1 MVVDIYD
8 NLLEEFHKSNF
19 KKCYDVGLSLNHEDL
34 NENILKILTISSFN
48 LQKYSDSIKYGLIL
62 FETYHVVNDLQL
74 LNILGT
80 SYSIINDYRN
90 GNYFFHKYL
99 SIEKKNYSVIYNY
112 GINHFRQKNYT
123 KSKKQFEKIISE
135 KKDYK
140 EAELIYG
147 IINSELK
154 DYKKAKKIF
163 KSLIKRNKNLT
174 EAFYNLGI
182 LYQKIN
188 DFNLSIEFFEKAI
201 IQNNK
206 NYQFFNSVGVSY
218 QKIFNYD
225 KAEISFK
232 KAISLNAKTDKAYY
246 NLGLLKHKSGF
257 FEKAIN
263 YYDQALELKP
273 NDTDILFN
281 KSLCY
286 LENRNFKEG
295 IKLFKWRLGGVY
307 KDNSSIKLEDIKGKK
322 VLITCDQGLGDTILF
337 SRFLKLL
344 LDFKTDVTL
353 VVMVAMVDLMKC
365 IDSRIKIISATDN
378 VMKYD
383 YNFSLGDFINIFKL
397 EETNIPKYK
406 HYINIDKKYIDKWN
420 RKIDKQKFNVGVI
433 WQGSK
438 NTKIDE
444 GRSIK
449 LEYFKNISKI
459 QNVQLISLQ
468 KNEGIEQISDFQKKN
483 SIMNFDSELDVNV
496 KFLDTAGLM
505 KNLDLV
511 ICSDTSIPHL
521 AGSLGV
527 RVWLLVQKYPYWYWR
542 TSKNNKSMWYDSI
555 KIYKQSKLNSWTSV
569 FNKIENDLK
578 SELADL

>member
-1 MVVDIYD
+1 MMANIYD
-8 NLLEEFHKSNF
+8 KILQEFRKSNF
-19 KKCYDVGLSLNHEDL
+19 KKSYDLALSLNNEDL

-62 FETYHVVNDLQL
+62 FETYNVTDDLQL

-80 SYSIINDYRN
+80 SYSIINDYKN

-99 SIEKKNYSVIYNY
+99 LIEKKNYSVIYNY
-112 GINHFRQKNYT
+112 GINHFRQENYT
-123 KSKKQFEKIISE
+123 KSKEQFEKIISE
-135 KKDYK
+135 KKEYK
-140 EAELIYG
+140 ESELIYG

-163 KSLIKRNKNLT
+163 KDLIKRNKNLE

-182 LYQKIN
+182 CYQKTN
-188 DFNLSIEFFEKAI
+188 NLNLSIEFFEKAI

-206 NYQFFNSVGVSY
+206 NYQFFNSIGVSY
-218 QKIFNYD
+218 QKIFNSD
-225 KAEISFK
+225 KAEIAFK
-232 KAISLNAKTDKAYY
+232 KAISLNAQSDKAYY

-263 YYDQALELKP
+263 YYDQALKLKP

-281 KSLCY
+281 KSLCL
-286 LENRNFKEG
+286 LENGNFNEG
-295 IKLFKWRLGGVY
+295 INLYKWRLGGIY
-307 KDNSSIKLEDIKGKK
+307 KDNSSIKLEDIKGKN

-344 LDFKTDVTL
+344 LDLKTDITL
-353 VVMVAMVDLMKC
+353 CVMEAMVDLMKC
-365 IDSRIKIISATDN
+365 VDPRIQIISATDN

-383 YNFSLGDFINIFKL
+383 YNFSLGDFVNIFKL
-397 EETNIPKYK
+397 QERNIPKYK
-406 HYINIDKKYIDKWN
+406 SYININKKYIDKWS
-420 RKIDKQKFNVGVI
+420 RKIDKQKFNIGVI
-433 WQGSK
+433 WQGRK
-438 NTKIDE
+438 NTIIDE
-444 GRSIK
+444 GRSIE
-449 LEYFKNISKI
+449 LNYFKNISKI

-527 RVWLLVQKYPYWYWR
+527 KVWLLVQKYPYWYW
-542 TSKNNKSMWYDSI
+542 SGKNNQSMWYDSI
-555 KIYKQSKLNSWTSV
+555 KIYRQSKLNSWSSV
-569 FNKIENDLK
+569 FNKIEKDLK
-578 SELADL
+578 NQLANQ

>member
-1 MVVDIYD
+1 MMANIYD
-8 NLLEEFHKSNF
+8 KILQEFRKSNF
-19 KKCYDVGLSLNHEDL
+19 KKSYDLALSLNNEDL

-62 FETYHVVNDLQL
+62 FETYNVTDDLQL

-80 SYSIINDYRN
+80 SYSIINDYKN

-99 SIEKKNYSVIYNY
+99 LIEKKNYSVIYNY
-112 GINHFRQKNYT
+112 GINHFRQENYT
-123 KSKKQFEKIISE
+123 KSKEQFEKIISE
-135 KKDYK
+135 KKEYK
-140 EAELIYG
+140 ESELIYG

-163 KSLIKRNKNLT
+163 KDLIKRNKNLE

-182 LYQKIN
+182 CYQKTN
-188 DFNLSIEFFEKAI
+188 NHNLSIEFFEKAI

-206 NYQFFNSVGVSY
+206 NYQFFNSIGVSY
-218 QKIFNYD
+218 QKIFNSD
-225 KAEISFK
+225 KAEIAFK
-232 KAISLNAKTDKAYY
+232 KAISLNAQSDKAYY

-263 YYDQALELKP
+263 YYDQALKLKP

-281 KSLCY
+281 KSLCL
-286 LENRNFKEG
+286 LENGNFNEG
-295 IKLFKWRLGGVY
+295 INLYKWRLGGIY
-307 KDNSSIKLEDIKGKK
+307 KDNSSIKLEDIKGKN

-344 LDFKTDVTL
+344 LDLKTDITL
-353 VVMVAMVDLMKC
+353 CVMEAMVDLMKC
-365 IDSRIKIISATDN
+365 VDPRIQIISATDN

-383 YNFSLGDFINIFKL
+383 YNFSLGDFVNIFKL
-397 EETNIPKYK
+397 QERNIPKYK
-406 HYINIDKKYIDKWN
+406 NYININKKYIDKWS
-420 RKIDKQKFNVGVI
+420 RKIDKQKFNIGVI
-433 WQGSK
+433 WQGRK
-438 NTKIDE
+438 NTIIDE
-444 GRSIK
+444 GRSIE
-449 LEYFKNISKI
+449 LNYFKNISKI

-527 RVWLLVQKYPYWYWR
+527 KVWLLVQKYPYWYW
-542 TSKNNKSMWYDSI
+542 SGKNNQSIWYDSI
-555 KIYKQSKLNSWTSV
+555 KIYRQSKLNSWSSV
-569 FNKIENDLK
+569 FNKIEKDLK
-578 SELADL
+578 NQLANQ

>member
-1 MVVDIYD
+1 MMANIYD
-8 NLLEEFHKSNF
+8 KILQEFRKSNF
-19 KKCYDVGLSLNHEDL
+19 KKSYDLALSLNNEDL

-62 FETYHVVNDLQL
+62 FETYNVTDDLQL

-80 SYSIINDYRN
+80 SYSIINDYKN

-99 SIEKKNYSVIYNY
+99 LIEKKNYSVIYNY
-112 GINHFRQKNYT
+112 GINHFRQENYT
-123 KSKKQFEKIISE
+123 KSKEQFEKIISE
-135 KKDYK
+135 KKEYK
-140 EAELIYG
+140 ESELIYG

-163 KSLIKRNKNLT
+163 KDLIKRNKNLE

-182 LYQKIN
+182 CYQKTN
-188 DFNLSIEFFEKAI
+188 NLNLSIEFFEKAI

-206 NYQFFNSVGVSY
+206 NYQFFNSIGVSY
-218 QKIFNYD
+218 QKIFNSD
-225 KAEISFK
+225 KAEIAFK
-232 KAISLNAKTDKAYY
+232 KAISLNAQSDKAYY

-263 YYDQALELKP
+263 YYDQALKLKP

-281 KSLCY
+281 KSLCL
-286 LENRNFKEG
+286 LENGNFNEG
-295 IKLFKWRLGGVY
+295 INLYKWRLGGIY
-307 KDNSSIKLEDIKGKK
+307 KDNSSIKLEDIKGKN

-344 LDFKTDVTL
+344 LDLKTDITL
-353 VVMVAMVDLMKC
+353 CVMEAMVDLMKC
-365 IDSRIKIISATDN
+365 VDPRIQIISATDN

-383 YNFSLGDFINIFKL
+383 YNFSLGDFVNIFKL
-397 EETNIPKYK
+397 QERNIPKYK
-406 HYINIDKKYIDKWN
+406 NYININKKYIDKWS
-420 RKIDKQKFNVGVI
+420 RKIDKQKFNIGVI
-433 WQGSK
+433 WQGRK
-438 NTKIDE
+438 NTIIDE
-444 GRSIK
+444 GRSIE
-449 LEYFKNISKI
+449 LNYFKNISKI

-527 RVWLLVQKYPYWYWR
+527 KVWLLVQKYPYWYW
-542 TSKNNKSMWYDSI
+542 SGKNNQSMWYDSI
-555 KIYKQSKLNSWTSV
+555 KIYRQSKLNSWSSV
-569 FNKIENDLK
+569 FNKIEKDLK
-578 SELADL
+578 NQLANQ

>member
-1 MVVDIYD
+1 MMANIYD
-8 NLLEEFHKSNF
+8 KILQEFRKSNF
-19 KKCYDVGLSLNHEDL
+19 KKSYDLALSLNNEDL

-62 FETYHVVNDLQL
+62 FETYNVTDDLQL

-80 SYSIINDYRN
+80 SYSIINDYKN

-99 SIEKKNYSVIYNY
+99 LIEKKNYSVIYNY
-112 GINHFRQKNYT
+112 GINHFRQENYT
-123 KSKKQFEKIISE
+123 KSKEQFEKIISE
-135 KKDYK
+135 KKEYK
-140 EAELIYG
+140 ESELIYG

-163 KSLIKRNKNLT
+163 KDLIKRNKNLE

-182 LYQKIN
+182 CYQKTN
-188 DFNLSIEFFEKAI
+188 NHNLSIEFFEKAI

-206 NYQFFNSVGVSY
+206 NYQFFNSIGVSY
-218 QKIFNYD
+218 QKIFNSD
-225 KAEISFK
+225 KAEIAFK
-232 KAISLNAKTDKAYY
+232 KAISLNAQSDKAYY

-263 YYDQALELKP
+263 YYDQALKLKP

-281 KSLCY
+281 KSLCL
-286 LENRNFKEG
+286 LENGNFNEG
-295 IKLFKWRLGGVY
+295 INLYKWRLGGIY
-307 KDNSSIKLEDIKGKK
+307 KDNSSIKLEDIKGKN

-344 LDFKTDVTL
+344 LDLKTDITL
-353 VVMVAMVDLMKC
+353 CVMEAMVDLMKC
-365 IDSRIKIISATDN
+365 VDPRIQIISATDN

-383 YNFSLGDFINIFKL
+383 YNFSLGDFVNIFKL
-397 EETNIPKYK
+397 QERNIPKYK
-406 HYINIDKKYIDKWN
+406 NYININKKYIDKWS
-420 RKIDKQKFNVGVI
+420 RKIDKQKFNIGVI
-433 WQGSK
+433 WQGRK
-438 NTKIDE
+438 NTIIDE
-444 GRSIK
+444 GRSIE
-449 LEYFKNISKI
+449 LNYFKNISKI

-527 RVWLLVQKYPYWYWR
+527 KVWLLVQKYPYWYW
-542 TSKNNKSMWYDSI
+542 SGKNNQSMWYDSI
-555 KIYKQSKLNSWTSV
+555 KIYRQSKLNSWSSV
-569 FNKIENDLK
+569 FNKIEKDLK
-578 SELADL
+578 NQLANQ

>member
-1 MVVDIYD
+1 MMANIYD
-8 NLLEEFHKSNF
+8 KILQEFRKSNF
-19 KKCYDVGLSLNHEDL
+19 KKTYDLALSLNNEDL

-62 FETYHVVNDLQL
+62 FETYNVTDDLQL

-80 SYSIINDYRN
+80 SYSIINDYKN

-99 SIEKKNYSVIYNY
+99 LIEKKNYSVIYNY
-112 GINHFRQKNYT
+112 GINHFRQENYT
-123 KSKKQFEKIISE
+123 KSKEQFEKIISE
-135 KKDYK
+135 KKEYK
-140 EAELIYG
+140 ESELIYG

-163 KSLIKRNKNLT
+163 KDLIKRNKNLE

-182 LYQKIN
+182 CYQKTN
-188 DFNLSIEFFEKAI
+188 NLNLSIEFFEKAI

-206 NYQFFNSVGVSY
+206 NYQFFNSIGVSY
-218 QKIFNYD
+218 QKIFNSD
-225 KAEISFK
+225 KAEIAFK
-232 KAISLNAKTDKAYY
+232 KAISLNAQSDKAYY

-263 YYDQALELKP
+263 YYDQALKLKP

-281 KSLCY
+281 KSLCL
-286 LENRNFKEG
+286 LENGNFNEG
-295 IKLFKWRLGGVY
+295 INLYKWRLGGIY
-307 KDNSSIKLEDIKGKK
+307 KDNSSIKLEDIKGKN

-344 LDFKTDVTL
+344 LDLKTDITL
-353 VVMVAMVDLMKC
+353 CVMEAMVDLMKC
-365 IDSRIKIISATDN
+365 VDPRIQIISATDN

-383 YNFSLGDFINIFKL
+383 YNFSLGDFVNIFKL
-397 EETNIPKYK
+397 QERNIPKYK
-406 HYINIDKKYIDKWN
+406 NYININKKYIDKWS
-420 RKIDKQKFNVGVI
+420 RKIDKHKFNIGVI
-433 WQGSK
+433 WQGRK
-438 NTKIDE
+438 NTIIDE
-444 GRSIK
+444 GRSIE
-449 LEYFKNISKI
+449 LNYFKNISKI

-527 RVWLLVQKYPYWYWR
+527 KVWLLVQKYPYWYW
-542 TSKNNKSMWYDSI
+542 SGKNNQSMWYDSI
-555 KIYKQSKLNSWTSV
+555 KIYRQSKLNSWSSV
-569 FNKIENDLK
+569 FNKIEKDLK
-578 SELADL
+578 NQLANQ